1 MKRNGFEISKAPWMD
16 HTIGGFTWNV
26 ECHIEC
32 VQAKKT
38 QDSCQTCLHELVES
52 SLGLQNWA
60 HHSVLADETQP
71 HHSPEKKNHP
81 PATT

>member
-1 MKRNGFEISKAPWMD
+1 MWM
-16 HTIGGFTWNV
+16 NV
-26 ECHIEC
+26 EC

-60 HHSVLADETQP
+60 HHLVLLVADLYEETQP
-71 HHSPEKKNHP
+71 HHSPEKKITHLQR
-81 PATT
+81 T